1 MSDLP
6 ELTQIGHYLI
16 KGLLRHGTSADSYF
30 AENASMRS
38 QKVLLRVLLP
48 ETASDPAF
56 VRSFMEEARIAARLD
71 HNCIASVLDL
81 KDDGER
87 IYAVLEFIEGLELN
101 ELLERFGPPP
111 PEVAAAIMR
120 EVCSALE
127 HAHGKSILH
136 RRLRPRLIK
145 VTPEGG
151 VKVLGFG
158 LRERESFLQSAVMP
172 DALREELYRPAE
184 QVREEPQDVRGDL
197 YTLAVIMYELLTQRL
212 PFDTIPGPA
221 GKAAP
226 RKPPSIYE
234 GNPLVP
240 AAFGRL
246 IERMLSERRE
256 DRPADA
262 GEARR
267 ALDDLLDEYRVMHS
281 SDLLQLYLGNPPDYT
296 EQARRRSVEYMV
308 RDAERLSKGSE
319 AERRA
324 AIEELERVLAAEPGH
339 KQAQSLVRKLKPAS
353 DPGRGASTTGKSVP
367 PAPSPFAATPAADF
381 DPNKTIFDAPGSD
394 PAPSRPS
401 PRPPAGPVLRTGTPN
416 PKPALAAVPPPKSE
430 PKAAPAPASSSA
442 GRTRPSDGYSAAS
455 TPRGAAPASAEA
467 EPEDR
472 MRKLLVGGGIAV
484 GVLAIV
490 LTLFVWRPWAPK
502 QGGFVESG
510 MLPADSTLRLDVETN
525 PPGALVTLPGTGES
539 RVSPTWFENL
549 KPGQTRVH
557 VALSGYLTRDTV
569 LDLAIG
575 APGSLRLDLISATAG
590 ACTLFVAVNPRAEQ
604 VLVDG
609 LPATMVDSASW
620 FMPVEAGT
628 HAVDVT
634 ATGFEK
640 WSKTRAAKITEGVNG
655 RVSVT
660 LKPAALEPVA
670 ADTPGAGLIGSVTVS
685 TTGSTPWTVSD
696 GTKVTVECEPE
707 AQLVVDGVTYPSLVK
722 RADLSMGPGEHRF
735 RFVHP
740 DYKEAV
746 QFKKLKAGQ
755 KSEKVKQDFR
765 TGQGILSISAGA
777 TGLQVFLN
785 GKFKGYTP
793 VVVRE
798 VKPGRCQVELRDKAG
813 KTVIATKDVIVENSS
828 RPIDVKF

>member
-6 ELTQIGHYLI
+6 ELTHIGHYLI

-30 AENASMRS
+30 AENSSMRS

-48 ETASDPAF
+48 ETASDPSF

-81 KDDGER
+81 KADGER

-172 DALREELYRPAE
+172 DALREELYRPPE

-212 PFDTIPGPA
+212 PFDVIPGPA
-221 GKAAP
+221 GKGAL
-226 RKPPSIYE
+226 RKPPSIFE
-234 GNPLVP
+234 KNPLVP

-267 ALDDLLDEYRVMHS
+267 TLDDLLDEYRVMHS

-296 EQARRRSVEYMV
+296 EQAKRRSVEYMV

-353 DPGRGASTTGKSVP
+353 DPGRGSSTAGKSVP
-367 PAPSPFAATPAADF
+367 ATPSPAASAPPPADF
-381 DPNKTIFDAPGSD
+381 DPNKTLFEAPGSSQE
-394 PAPSRPS
+394 PNRSS
-401 PRPPAGPVLRTGTPN
+401 PRPAAGPR
-416 PKPALAAVPPPKSE
+416 PKPAPAPMPAAKSE
-430 PKAAPAPASSSA
+430 PRAVPAAAPSG
-442 GRTRPSDGYSAAS
+442 GRGGAAS
-455 TPRGAAPASAEA
+455 TPRASAPAGAEA
-467 EPEDR
+467 PEDPAK
-472 MRKLLVGGGIAV
+472 KLRGMLVGGGIAV

-490 LTLFVWRPWAPK
+490 LTLFVWRPWAPRK
-502 QGGFVESG
+502 GGFVETG

-569 LDLAIG
+569 LDLAAG
-575 APGSLRLDLISATAG
+575 MPGSLRLDLLSTTAG
-590 ACTLFVAVNPRAEQ
+590 ACTLFVAVNPRADE

-609 LPATMVDSASW
+609 LAATMVDSAAW
-620 FMPVEAGT
+620 FMAVEPGT
-628 HAVDVT
+628 HSVDVT
-634 ATGFEK
+634 AAGYEK
-640 WSKTRAAKITEGVNG
+640 WNKTRAAKITAGSSG

-660 LKPAALEPVA
+660 LKPAALEPLA
-670 ADTPGAGLIGSVTVS
+670 GDTPGATAGGSVTVLNPS
-685 TTGSTPWTVSD
+685 GAPWAYPN

-707 AQLVVDGVTYPSLVK
+707 AQLVLDGVTYPSLVK

-755 KSEKVKQDFR
+755 KSERVKQDFR
-765 TGQGILSISAGA
+765 TGTGILSISASS

-785 GKFKGYTP
+785 GKFRGYTP

-798 VKPGRCQVELRDKAG
+798 VKPGRCQVELRDKSG

-828 RPIDVKF
+828 KSVDVRF

>member
-16 KGLLRHGTSADSYF
+16 KGLLRHGTSADSYY
-30 AENASMRS
+30 AENSSMRS

-212 PFDTIPGPA
+212 PFDTIPGPV
-221 GKAAP
+221 GKTAP
-226 RKPPSIYE
+226 RKPPSIFE
-234 GNPLVP
+234 RNPLVP

-267 ALDDLLDEYRVMHS
+267 ALDDLLDEYRVMHA

-296 EQARRRSVEYMV
+296 EQAKRRSVEYMV

-339 KQAQSLVRKLKPAS
+339 KQAASLVRKLKPSS
-353 DPGRGASTTGKSVP
+353 DPGRGGSATGKSVP
-367 PAPSPFAATPAADF
+367 AAPPPSPAAPPPADF
-381 DPNKTIFDAPGSD
+381 DPNKTLFEAPGASSE
-394 PAPSRPS
+394 PFRPS
-401 PRPPAGPVLRTGTPN
+401 PRPAAS
-416 PKPALAAVPPPKSE
+416 PKPKLAAVPSPKSE
-430 PKAAPAPASSSA
+430 PKAAPAAASSTG
-442 GRTRPSDGYSAAS
+442 GRGASS
-455 TPRGAAPASAEA
+455 TPRAAAPPSAEA
-467 EPEDR
+467 EPPT
-472 MRKLLVGGGIAV
+472 KLRGMLVGGGIAV
-484 GVLAIV
+484 LALAML

-502 QGGFVESG
+502 RGGFVESG
-510 MLPADSTLRLDVETN
+510 LLPADSTLRLDVETN

-549 KPGQTRVH
+549 KPGETRVH
-557 VALSGYLTRDTV
+557 VALTGYLTRDTV
-569 LDLAIG
+569 LELAAG
-575 APGSLRLDLISATAG
+575 TPGSLRLDLLSATAG
-590 ACTLFVAVNPRAEQ
+590 ACTLFVAVSPRAEQ

-609 LPATMVDSASW
+609 LPATMVDSSAW
-620 FMPVEAGT
+620 FMPVEPGT
-628 HAVDVT
+628 HSVDVT
-634 ATGFEK
+634 AAGYEK
-640 WSKTRAAKITEGVNG
+640 WNKTRAAKITAGSSG

-660 LKPAALEPVA
+660 LKPMAGETLATDPALAP
-670 ADTPGAGLIGSVTVS
+670 AGGSVTVLNP
-685 TTGSTPWTVSD
+685 TGAPWTYPG

-707 AQLVVDGVTYPSLVK
+707 AQLIVDGVTYPSLVK

-746 QFKKLKAGQ
+746 QFKKLKAGD

-765 TGQGILSISAGA
+765 TGEGILSISAPS
-777 TGLQVFLN
+777 TGLQVFVR
-785 GKFKGYTP
+785 GKFRGYTP
-793 VVVRE
+793 LIVRE
-798 VKPGRCQVELRDKAG
+798 VKPGRCQVELRDKSG
-813 KTVIATKDVIVENSS
+813 KTVIETREVIVENSS
-828 RPIDVKF
+828 KPIDVRF